1 MLSPHITRAARA
13 LLDWNQE
20 RLAKTSN
27 LSLSTVKDFEA
38 GRRTPAVNSLAAI
51 QIALENAGTRFLP
64 GDWSGGAAIARVPN
78 SDAGAVVADTSWPAR
93 VRRV

>member
-1 MLSPHITRAARA
+1 MLSPDITRAARA

-20 RLAKTSN
+20 SLAERSN

-51 QIALENAGTRFLP
+51 QIALENAGIRFLP
-64 GDWSGGAAIARVPN
+64 GDWSGGAAIARVADGN
-78 SDAGAVVADTSWPAR
+78 AGAVVADASWPAR